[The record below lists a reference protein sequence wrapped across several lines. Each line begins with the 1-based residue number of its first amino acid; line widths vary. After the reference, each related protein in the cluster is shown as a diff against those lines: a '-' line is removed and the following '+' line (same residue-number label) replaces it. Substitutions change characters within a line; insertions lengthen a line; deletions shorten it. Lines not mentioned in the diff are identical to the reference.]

1 LGGGYELVNENQR
14 DFYRIQDRLLMSW
27 RRIDIKP
34 ASELESSLLGLNREL
49 EEELLELTEDAPD
62 TARVLVLLNRKIE
75 LLMMKSNEGS
85 EANINLGGF
94 CDKAHVDVSLS
105 GSGMGYFSLT
115 NAEEGTPVEV
125 MLNLES
131 IEVEITVR
139 MIIIESR
146 VSADAENPGFWLRGR
161 FMEDQDKQVDAIVA
175 HVNQRQFEQLQR
187 RAQANGT
194 EPEHDDAED

>member
-1 LGGGYELVNENQR
+1 MSDNQR

-27 RRIDIKP
+27 RPADIEP
-34 ASELESSLLGLNREL
+34 VSESESALLTINREL
-49 EEELLELTEDAPD
+49 EEELLELNEDAPE
-62 TARVLVLLNRKIE
+62 TARVLTLLNRKIE
-75 LLMMKSNEGS
+75 LLMSNGDEGS
-85 EANINLGGF
+85 GAPANLGGF
-94 CDKAHVDVSLS
+94 CDKAYVDVSLS

-139 MIIIESR
+139 MVIIESR

-187 RAQANGT
+187 RAQTNSAQI
-194 EPEHDDAED
+194 EDDSED

>member
-1 LGGGYELVNENQR
+1 MNENQR

-27 RRIDIKP
+27 RRIDIEP
-34 ASELESSLLGLNREL
+34 SSESESALLALNREL

-62 TARVLVLLNRKIE
+62 TARVLILLNRKIE
-75 LLMMKSNEGS
+75 LLMMKGDEES
-85 EANINLGGF
+85 EANTNLGGF

-139 MIIIESR
+139 MVIIESR

-161 FMEDQDKQVDAIVA
+161 FMDDQDKQVDAIVA

-194 EPEHDDAED
+194 QLVDDDND

>member
-1 LGGGYELVNENQR
+1 MNENQR

-27 RRIDIKP
+27 RRVDIEP
-34 ASELESSLLGLNREL
+34 ASESESALLALNREL

-62 TARVLVLLNRKIE
+62 TARVLILLNRKIE
-75 LLMMKSNEGS
+75 LLMMKGDEES
-85 EANINLGGF
+85 EANTNLGGF

-139 MIIIESR
+139 MVIIESR

-187 RAQANGT
+187 RAQASGT
-194 EPEHDDAED
+194 QLNDADD

>member
-1 LGGGYELVNENQR
+1 MSDNQR

-27 RRIDIKP
+27 RP
-34 ASELESSLLGLNREL
+34 ADVEPVSESESALLVINREL
-49 EEELLELTEDAPD
+49 EEELLELNEDSPR
-62 TARVLVLLNRKIE
+62 TARVLTLLNRKIE
-75 LLMMKSNEGS
+75 LLVSNGEEGS
-85 EANINLGGF
+85 GTSSNLGGF
-94 CDKAHVDVSLS
+94 CDKAYVDVSLS

-139 MIIIESR
+139 MVIIESR

-187 RAQANGT
+187 RAQITGAQL
-194 EPEHDDAED
+194 EDDSED

>member
-1 LGGGYELVNENQR
+1 
-14 DFYRIQDRLLMSW
+14 
-27 RRIDIKP
+27 
-34 ASELESSLLGLNREL
+34 
-49 EEELLELTEDAPD
+49 
-62 TARVLVLLNRKIE
+62 
-75 LLMMKSNEGS
+75 
-85 EANINLGGF
+85 
-94 CDKAHVDVSLS
+94 
-105 GSGMGYFSLT
+105 MGYFSLT

-139 MIIIESR
+139 MVIIESR

-187 RAQANGT
+187 RAQTNGAQI
-194 EPEHDDAED
+194 EDDSED

>member
-1 LGGGYELVNENQR
+1 MAW
-14 DFYRIQDRLLMSW
+14 RLADLEP
-27 RRIDIKP
+27 K
-34 ASELESSLLGLNREL
+34 SETESALLAINREL
-49 EEELLELTEDAPD
+49 EEELLELNDDSPEI
-62 TARVLVLLNRKIE
+62 ARVLTLLNRKIE
-75 LLMMKSNEGS
+75 LLVSRDEEGS
-85 EANINLGGF
+85 GVSTNLGGF

-115 NAEEGTPVEV
+115 NAEEGAAVEV

-131 IEVEITVR
+131 IDVEITVR

-161 FMEDQDKQVDAIVA
+161 FVEDQDKQVDAIVA

-187 RAQANGT
+187 RTQTSGAQTN
-194 EPEHDDAED
+194 EDS